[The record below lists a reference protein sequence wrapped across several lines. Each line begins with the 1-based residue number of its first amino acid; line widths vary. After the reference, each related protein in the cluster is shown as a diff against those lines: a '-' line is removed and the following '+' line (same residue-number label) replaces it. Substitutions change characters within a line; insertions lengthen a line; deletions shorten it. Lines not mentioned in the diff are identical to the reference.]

1 MADMDLFIG
10 HPACINQSVYG
21 LWLQGN
27 SLEKAV
33 AARQSRGFASHNAS
47 AIHSDTIDQYQVFAM
62 LEHYLK
68 HPQQLASQSLVPLGS
83 DLQHM
88 LIERYFDFDEAVM
101 RELLGKKLTAGL
113 RKVLDDVSE
122 RSKINLQSCRR
133 QFDNLKRIYKAVED
147 TEGGLAENVQNAFLL
162 SRDMSN
168 MYARIVFV
176 CANKLEVSK
185 KRVAHLA
192 FSDIVQCAG
201 VMMALW
207 TPVGAAPGV
216 QLDPVFLQE
225 LRDLKFLLN
234 NDRDVLA
241 EHRALVAA
249 ELAAHGDTFKTL
261 HAHFKGV
268 ARACLAIG
276 AGLSQPKEFRDVFVD
291 VVGQSRRSASRT

>member
-1 MADMDLFIG
+1 
-10 HPACINQSVYG
+10 
-21 LWLQGN
+21 
-27 SLEKAV
+27 
-33 AARQSRGFASHNAS
+33 
-47 AIHSDTIDQYQVFAM
+47 
-62 LEHYLK
+62 
-68 HPQQLASQSLVPLGS
+68 
-83 DLQHM
+83 
-88 LIERYFDFDEAVM
+88 
-101 RELLGKKLTAGL
+101 
-113 RKVLDDVSE
+113 
-122 RSKINLQSCRR
+122 
-133 QFDNLKRIYKAVED
+133 
-147 TEGGLAENVQNAFLL
+147 
-162 SRDMSN
+162 

-291 VVGQSRRSASRT
+291 VVDKVVDPLRALDWTLIEIDYFFPALFRSFDSIQSLSKQHRMRFSPVYTRLVRGIHHCVQRLYKP

>member
-162 SRDMSN
+162 SRDMS
-168 MYARIVFV
+168 
-176 CANKLEVSK
+176 K
-185 KRVAHLA
+185 
-192 FSDIVQCAG
+192 
-201 VMMALW
+201 
-207 TPVGAAPGV
+207 
-216 QLDPVFLQE
+216 
-225 LRDLKFLLN
+225 
-234 NDRDVLA
+234 
-241 EHRALVAA
+241 
-249 ELAAHGDTFKTL
+249 
-261 HAHFKGV
+261 
-268 ARACLAIG
+268 
-276 AGLSQPKEFRDVFVD
+276 
-291 VVGQSRRSASRT
+291 